1 MRKTYILDTNVLLHD
16 PHSLARF
23 VDNDVLIPIAV
34 IEEIDRFKREQSD
47 RGQNARE
54 VSRWLDSLRNG
65 QGPHRRSVGDGAP
78 QSLAQGVQLDT
89 GVRLQVYWDQS
100 SPAGGGQPADTHI
113 LQIARSVQAR
123 RPDVP
128 VIIVTKDINL
138 RIRADA
144 MGLRAE
150 DYESDRVVLSDIF
163 DGQAELTIDPATWA
177 ALDERQVIPQPA
189 EPRLDPNQYVLV
201 RSANDAK
208 KTLLARVE
216 GASGKLHRIPAFE
229 DGVCGIKP
237 RNKEQYFALDAL
249 LDDRIK
255 MVTVMGKAGTGKTL
269 LALACALHQVLVKKR
284 YRGLMVARP
293 TVSVGKEIGYLPGG
307 IEEKMAPWMRP
318 ITDTLEFLFDTAKSI
333 GGHHD
338 YRTLWNNGTIEIQ
351 SLSLIRG
358 RSISNHYIVV
368 DEAQNLSP
376 LEVKTVITRVGH
388 ASKVVLTGDPY
399 QIDNPYVD
407 SGSNGFNYLVNRFRK
422 EPIAAHIALHKG
434 ERSELAEL
442 AANLL

>member
-16 PHSLARF
+16 PRSLARF

-65 QGPHRRSVGDGAP
+65 Q
-78 QSLAQGVQLDT
+78 SLAQGVELDS

-100 SPAGGGQPADTHI
+100 TPVGGDTPADTHI
-113 LQIARSVQAR
+113 LHIARSVQAR

-163 DGQAELTIDPATWA
+163 DGQAEVTVDPTT
-177 ALDERQVIPQPA
+177 LVTLEEKLVIPLPA
-189 EPRLDPNQYVLV
+189 EPPLDPNQYVLV
-201 RSANDAK
+201 RSNADPK

-216 GASGKLHRIPAFE
+216 GSSGKLHRIGAFE
-229 DGVCGIKP
+229 EGVCGIRP

-249 LDDRIK
+249 LDERIK
-255 MVTVMGKAGTGKTL
+255 LVSIMGKAGTGKTL

-307 IEEKMAPWMRP
+307 VDEKMAPWMRP

-407 SGSNGFNYLVNRFRK
+407 SGSNGFNYLVNRFRT
-422 EPIAAHIALHKG
+422 EPIAAHIELHKG